1 MRPAGNESASESGEG
16 SLCYDD
22 PLDGYDMNQLEFEA
36 DRDMSACDSDYDSC
50 YSAPLTT

>member
-1 MRPAGNESASESGEG
+1 MTILSTATK
-16 SLCYDD
+16 
-22 PLDGYDMNQLEFEA
+22 YDMDQVEFEA